1 MREGQQED
9 FERVHKGGVNNRPEG
24 EQGDSAVKLGG
35 SSGYWSH
42 EPQGLWESTTG
53 DSDLR

>member
-9 FERVHKGGVNNRPEG
+9 FERVHKGEVNNRPEG

-35 SSGYWSH
+35 SNGYWSH
-42 EPQGLWESTTG
+42 EPQGLWES
-53 DSDLR
+53 DNRRQ

>member
-9 FERVHKGGVNNRPEG
+9 FERVHKGEVNNRPEG

-35 SSGYWSH
+35 SNGYWSH
-42 EPQGLWESTTG
+42 EPQGLWEW
-53 DSDLR
+53 DNRRQ